1 MKQGTLEDLIPK
13 SKHVFVLTK
22 TNGTMYESTVFVD
35 QYASA
40 VKIQYNEING
50 VISDGMETFYLLGV
64 DPAFDIEAF
73 KEAMKKAED

>member
-1 MKQGTLEDLIPK
+1 MKQGTLEDLIPT
-13 SKHVFVLTK
+13 SKHVFVLVK
-22 TNGTMYESTVFVD
+22 SNGTMYDSGAFTT
-35 QYASA
+35 QHASA

-50 VISDGMETFYLLGV
+50 VISDGVETFYLLGV